1 MCSYLKRLC
10 ALRMELTFMWTTKL
24 KVTQET
30 QTDTWEMAESVPV
43 SVAPSTSA
51 PSVKRRKNKPGA
63 SKTPKKTDGTLS
75 EKIIKVVGSS
85 KERNGTS
92 LVALKKAL
100 GADGYNLQRY
110 SVRIN
115 SAVKRLVASGNF
127 VQTKGTG
134 AAGSFKLNKEKSAK
148 VKKSTSPRKVV
159 KTTIKSQAEKKAT
172 KKPAVKKVVR
182 KVSPKKPKRPIAAS
196 SKRFSKSPAK
206 VKKNVKKVLPKTKTN
221 TKTTKPKSKLA
232 TKGLKNKKATLK
244 KK

>member
-1 MCSYLKRLC
+1 MS
-10 ALRMELTFMWTTKL
+10 
-24 KVTQET
+24 
-30 QTDTWEMAESVPV
+30 ESVPV
-43 SVAPSTSA
+43 SAALSTSA
-51 PSVKRRKNKPGA
+51 SSVKRGKNKPGA
-63 SKTPKKTDGTLS
+63 SKTLRKTDGPLS

-85 KERNGTS
+85 KERNGMS

-100 GADGYNLQRY
+100 GADGYNLQRN

-115 SAVKRLVASGNF
+115 SAVKRLVASGNL

-159 KTTIKSQAEKKAT
+159 KSTIKSEAAKKAT

-196 SKRFSKSPAK
+196 SKRSSKSPAK
-206 VKKNVKKVLPKTKTN
+206 VKKNVKKVLPKTKGKI
-221 TKTTKPKSKLA
+221 KTTKPKSKLA
-232 TKGLKNKKATLK
+232 TKRLKNKKATLK
-244 KK
+244 KKREEGKTRESR